1 MIDYD
6 IFSLPSPTV
15 NVKFRVQTR
24 CVTKVAQSNAV
35 LAEAMRA
42 NLVTRLMGCAAAIAL
57 IAAPAVARQTSPQT
71 GDAFM
76 DNAGLT
82 SQKAAATSGAALK
95 VTAQKGD
102 TTFLM
107 SAFNAT
113 SENALSI
120 FSSYDGATFT
130 STASETYKPEQGLLR
145 DPSIMQMPDGTYYV
159 TYTTGWMGGTF
170 GVAKSRDLRHWD
182 HIADIEIGLAGVT
195 NVWAPEW
202 FRDTDG
208 SVSIVVS
215 LSMAGTKGPFA
226 AYALKATD
234 VAAGKFAAPVAMA
247 GLDNNHIDTFPV
259 KSGDT
264 YYAFT
269 KNETTKT
276 IELATA
282 KALTGPWTIDK
293 TGDWAGWGDWIEGP
307 AVVRLPNNGWRIY
320 FDDYRGKTYWYS
332 DSYDGFAT
340 WSPKQELGGASGAV
354 RHFTVIAQPTA
365 TVDAALKPAG
375 PAHAITW
382 DRHSLMI
389 DGQRVMIWSGEFQP
403 FRLPSP
409 SLWRDVLQKM
419 KATGYNAVTLY
430 IDWGYHSPKQGHY
443 DFSGV
448 RNIERALQM
457 AQDEGLYVI
466 IRPGPYVN
474 AELSMGGFPG
484 WVTRQKAM
492 ARTDDPQYIAAVD
505 EWQTQID
512 AIIARHQLT
521 TGGGTVIAYQIEN
534 ELGDTSDSRKRYM
547 QHLADK
553 VRADGITV
561 PLFHNS
567 AGRLPNWTPPAST
580 AAWAVSGPTD
590 LYAFDGYPGGG
601 CNGTREVGK
610 PNVVPNW
617 GMYGDTTPDK
627 SGVVKAGAL
636 TSPNT
641 PGFAAEIGGG
651 WFDFWGSQG
660 TYDCTSQR
668 VGSAYV
674 RTDFGSSLING
685 LTMHSVYMAFGG
697 TSWGWLPATVV
708 YSSYDYGAGIDE
720 ARRIRPK
727 QMTFKQIG
735 QFVQA
740 ATPLLTDL
748 DKGAPLTPS
757 TDAVKLY
764 HDTGAHGEGD
774 LIFAIHNPSNA
785 TSNDS
790 FSFKLTTTDGTYDV
804 KTQLN
809 GQDAKLLLAD
819 YPLERQHLVY
829 TTSDT
834 QTHLRQGARDIAL
847 LYGRAGEPGE
857 TVLRYASKPAVKVLA
872 GDVKA
877 DFDSA
882 TGDLNLSYVH
892 KDLAR
897 IAITGGGHPPLLLLI
912 GDDATAQQFWR
923 QGALLERSAALIREG
938 SVDGQGVHLT
948 GDTTAPAT
956 IEIWGDIGRPK
967 AIDFNG
973 QALAVTAQ
981 SDGSW
986 LSDTIPGPAPVT
998 LPDLMAQQWLMRPDS
1013 PEADPG
1019 FDDATWRKAD
1029 LATSTALKATQPPT
1043 GEPVLNMTDY
1053 GFYHG
1058 AVWYRGRF
1066 TVGQDSPDSAGIF
1079 YGGGGAGLM
1088 QLWIDGKFVA
1098 EDEVPSG
1105 VARPKG
1111 THQVKLALPA
1121 LTPGGHEVSVMVIN
1135 DSHNWDLG
1143 ANDEHKEGRG
1153 LISLELA
1160 KAGGVPVA
1168 IDWKIQGERGGED
1181 IADLVRGPVNNGG
1194 LYGERMGWY
1203 LPVRDDSTT
1212 GWTAA
1217 KVTDAP
1223 PAPGTYWLRSHVT
1236 LDLPDGQDTQLGLQI
1251 GDPDKP
1257 QSSHVTRAI
1266 IFVNGW
1272 HIGHYIADVGPQ
1284 HVFVIPP
1291 GILNGHGP
1299 NTIAL
1304 AVTSDGQA
1312 ANAFEPVKLV
1322 VLNTARGGV
1331 PVEPVS
1337 SPSSTQR

>member
-1 MIDYD
+1 MQ
-6 IFSLPSPTV
+6 V
-15 NVKFRVQTR
+15 NRGQ
-24 CVTKVAQSNAV
+24 
-35 LAEAMRA
+35 
-42 NLVTRLMGCAAAIAL
+42 RLMGCAAAMAL
-57 IAAPAVARQTSPQT
+57 LATPAVAHQT

-76 DNAGLT
+76 DTAGLT
-82 SQKAAATSGAALK
+82 SQKAAATSDASLAVK
-95 VTAQKGD
+95 PQKGP

-113 SENALSI
+113 SENELSI
-120 FSSYDGATFT
+120 FGSYDGATFT
-130 STASETYKPEQGLLR
+130 STASETYTPATGLLR
-145 DPSIMQMPDGTYYV
+145 DPSIMQMRDGTYYV
-159 TYTTGWMGGTF
+159 AYTTGWNGTTF
-170 GVAKSRDLRHWD
+170 GIARSRDLKHWD
-182 HIADIEIGLAGVT
+182 HVADVDTGLGGVT
-195 NVWAPEW
+195 KVWAPEW

-215 LSMAGTKGPFA
+215 LSKAGTTGPFA

-234 VAAGKFAAPVAMA
+234 VASGKFSAPVAMA
-247 GLDNNHIDTFPV
+247 GLDNNHIDTFPI
-259 KSGDT
+259 KDGDT

-276 IELATA
+276 IERASA
-282 KALTGPWTIDK
+282 RALTGPWTIEK

-307 AVVRLPNNGWRIY
+307 AVVRLPDNGWRIY
-320 FDDYRGKTYWYS
+320 FDDYRSKTYWYS
-332 DSYDGFAT
+332 DSFDGFKT
-340 WSPKQELGGASGAV
+340 WSPKQELGGVSGAV
-354 RHFTVIAQPTA
+354 RHFTVISQPTA
-365 TVDAALKPAG
+365 TVDAALKPTG
-375 PAHAITW
+375 PAHTLTW

-389 DGQRVMIWSGEFQP
+389 DGKRTLIWSGEFQP

-409 SLWRDVLQKM
+409 SMWRDVIEKM
-419 KATGYNAVTLY
+419 KATGYNTVTLY
-430 IDWGYHSPKQGHY
+430 IDWGYHSAKQGHY

-457 AQDEGLYVI
+457 AQDEGMYVI

-512 AIIARHQLT
+512 TIIARHQLT

-534 ELGDTSDSRKRYM
+534 ELGDTSPSRKRYM

-553 VRADGITV
+553 VHADGITV

-567 AGRLPNWTPPAST
+567 AGRLPNWTPSSST
-580 AAWAVSGPTD
+580 APWAVAGPTD

-601 CNGTREVGK
+601 CNGTREIGK

-617 GMYGDTTPDK
+617 GLYGSAEPDK
-627 SGVVKAGAL
+627 TGIVKAGAL
-636 TSPNT
+636 SSPNT

-685 LTMHSVYMAFGG
+685 LSMHSVYMAFGG

-720 ARRIRPK
+720 ARRLRPK
-727 QMTFKQIG
+727 EYSFKQLG

-748 DKGAPLTPS
+748 DKGAPLTAS
-757 TDAVKLY
+757 SEAVKLY
-764 HDTGAHGEGD
+764 HDTGAQGEGE

-785 TSNDS
+785 TTNDA
-790 FSFKLTTTDGTYDV
+790 FAFKLTTKDGTYDV
-804 KTQLN
+804 HTQLN

-834 QTHLRQGARDIAL
+834 QTHLRQGSRDIAL

-857 TVLRYASKPAVKVLA
+857 TVLRYASKPMVKVLA

-877 DFDSA
+877 AFEA
-882 TGDLNLSYVH
+882 TTGDLTLDYSH

-897 IAITGGGHPPLLLLI
+897 VSISGGGRPPLLLLL
-912 GDDATAQQFWR
+912 GDDATAQQFWK
-923 QGALLERSAALIREG
+923 QGNVLERSTALIRNG
-938 SVDGQGVHLT
+938 RIDAQGRLHLT

-956 IEIWGDIGRPK
+956 VEVWGDLRQPK
-967 AIDFNG
+967 TIDFDG
-973 QALAVTAQ
+973 QDVAVTAQ
-981 SDGSW
+981 PGGSW
-986 LSDTIPGPAPVT
+986 LSASIPGPANIA
-998 LPDLMAQQWLMRPDS
+998 LPDLMAQPWVMRRDS
-1013 PEADPG
+1013 PEAEPA
-1019 FDDATWRKAD
+1019 FDDSTWRKAD
-1029 LATSTALKATQPPT
+1029 LTTSTALKATQPAA

-1066 TVGQDSPDSAGIF
+1066 TVAKDAPDTADVF

-1088 QLWIDGKFVA
+1088 QLWIDGQFVCQ
-1098 EDEVPSG
+1098 DEVPSG

-1111 THQVKLALPA
+1111 TNRIKIKLPVLA
-1121 LTPGGHEVSVMVIN
+1121 PGAHEISVMVIN

-1153 LISLELA
+1153 LISLGLSHDGA
-1160 KAGGVPVA
+1160 ATIP
-1168 IDWKIQGERGGED
+1168 IDWKLQGERGGED
-1181 IADLVRGPVNNGG
+1181 IADLVRGPLNTGG
-1194 LYGERMGWY
+1194 LYGERQGWY
-1203 LPVRDDSTT
+1203 LPVKAIASD
-1212 GWTAA
+1212 GWAPA

-1223 PAPGTYWLRSHVT
+1223 PAAGTYWLRTNVT
-1236 LDLPDGQDTQLGLQI
+1236 LDLPAGQDTQLGLQI
-1251 GDPDKP
+1251 GNPEKA
-1257 QSSHVTRAI
+1257 QSDHVTRAI
-1266 IFVNGW
+1266 LFVNGW

-1291 GILNGHGP
+1291 GLLNGHGA
-1299 NTIAL
+1299 NTITL
-1304 AVTSDGQA
+1304 AVTSDGKA

>member
-1 MIDYD
+1 MR
-6 IFSLPSPTV
+6 V
-15 NVKFRVQTR
+15 NR
-24 CVTKVAQSNAV
+24 
-35 LAEAMRA
+35 
-42 NLVTRLMGCAAAIAL
+42 VTRLRGCAAALAL
-57 IAAPAVARQTSPQT
+57 IAASTVAASAVAVSAMAAPAVAQQT

-76 DNAGLT
+76 DTAGLT

-95 VTAQKGD
+95 VGPQKGD

-113 SENALSI
+113 SENELSI

-130 STASETYKPEQGLLR
+130 STASETYTPSSGLLR

-159 TYTTGWMGGTF
+159 TYTTGWGGSTF
-170 GVAKSRDLRHWD
+170 GVARSRDLKHLD
-182 HIADIEIGLAGVT
+182 HVADVDIGLPGVT

-208 SVSIVVS
+208 GISIVVS

-226 AYALKATD
+226 AYALKAAD
-234 VAAGKFAAPVAMA
+234 VATGTFAAPVAMA
-247 GLDNNHIDTFPV
+247 GLGNNHIDTFPV

-282 KALTGPWTIDK
+282 KSLTGPWTIDK

-307 AVVRLPNNGWRIY
+307 AVVKLPNNGWRIY
-320 FDDYRGKTYWYS
+320 FDDYRTKTYWYS
-332 DSYDGFAT
+332 DSFDGFKT
-340 WSPKQELGGASGAV
+340 WSKKQELGGVSGAV
-354 RHFTVIAQPTA
+354 RHFTVIAQPTT
-365 TVDAALKPAG
+365 TVDAALKPPA
-375 PAHAITW
+375 PAHTITW

-389 DGQRVMIWSGEFQP
+389 DGKRTMIWSGEFQP

-409 SLWRDVLQKM
+409 SLWQDVLQKM
-419 KATGYNAVTLY
+419 KATGYNTVTLY
-430 IDWGYHSPKQGHY
+430 IDWGYHSAKQGHY

-534 ELGDTSDSRKRYM
+534 ELGDTSESRKRYM

-553 VRADGITV
+553 VHADGITV

-601 CNGTREVGK
+601 CNGTRDIGK

-617 GMYGDTTPDK
+617 GMYGDPTPDK
-627 SGVVKAGAL
+627 TGIVKAGAL
-636 TSPNT
+636 SSPNT

-660 TYDCTSQR
+660 TYDCTSER

-685 LTMHSVYMAFGG
+685 LSLHSVYMAFGG

-720 ARRIRPK
+720 ARRLRPK
-727 QMTFKQIG
+727 QLTFKQIG

-740 ATPLLTDL
+740 ATPLLSDL
-748 DKGAPLTPS
+748 DKGAPLNPS
-757 TDAVKLY
+757 SDAIKLY
-764 HDTGAHGEGD
+764 HDVGAQGEGD
-774 LIFAIHNPSNA
+774 LVYAVHNPSTA
-785 TSNDS
+785 TTNDA
-790 FSFKLTTTDGTYDV
+790 FSFKLTTKDGTYDV
-804 KTQLN
+804 HTQLS

-834 QTHLRQGARDIAL
+834 QTHLRQGNRDVAL
-847 LYGRAGEPGE
+847 LYGRAGEAGE
-857 TVLRYASKPAVKVLA
+857 TVLRYASKPTVKVLT

-877 DFDSA
+877 DFDA
-882 TGDLNLSYVH
+882 KTGDLKLSYTH

-897 IAITGGGHPPLLLLI
+897 VVLSGGGRPPLLLLI
-912 GDDATAQQFWR
+912 GDDATAQQFWK
-923 QGALLERSAALIREG
+923 QGALLERSTALIREG
-938 SVDGQGVHLT
+938 SIDAQNHIHLT

-956 IEIWGDIGRPK
+956 IEIWGNLGQPK
-967 AIDFNG
+967 TIDFNG

-981 SDGSW
+981 PDGSW
-986 LSDTIPGPAPVT
+986 LSDTVPGPATVA
-998 LPDLMAQQWLMRPDS
+998 LPDLMAQPWVMRKDS
-1013 PEADPG
+1013 PEADPA
-1019 FDDATWRKAD
+1019 FYDAQWRKAD
-1029 LATSTALKATQPPT
+1029 LTESTALKSTQPPA
-1043 GEPVLNMTDY
+1043 GQPVLNMTDY

-1066 TVGQDSPDSAGIF
+1066 TVTKEAPDTADVF

-1111 THQVKLALPA
+1111 THQVKLTLPVLA
-1121 LTPGGHEVSVMVIN
+1121 PGAHEISVMVIN

-1153 LISLELA
+1153 LISLLLN
-1160 KAGGVPVA
+1160 KTGSPPVA

-1194 LYGERMGWY
+1194 LYGERQGWY
-1203 LPVRDDSTT
+1203 LPVKDVTAS
-1212 GWTAA
+1212 GWTPAQ
-1217 KVTDAP
+1217 VTDAP
-1223 PAPGTYWLRSHVT
+1223 QAPGTYWLRTQVA
-1236 LDLPDGQDTQLGLQI
+1236 LDLPQGQDTQLGLQI
-1251 GDPDKP
+1251 GNPDKA
-1257 QSSHVTRAI
+1257 QSDHVTRAI

-1284 HVFVIPP
+1284 HIFVIPP
-1291 GILNGHGP
+1291 GILNGHGA
-1299 NTIAL
+1299 NTL
-1304 AVTSDGQA
+1304 TVAVTSDGKA

-1322 VLNTARGGV
+1322 VLNAARGGV
-1331 PVEPVS
+1331 AIEPVS

>member
-1 MIDYD
+1 MSNSRREILNTDA
-6 IFSLPSPTV
+6 F
-15 NVKFRVQTR
+15 
-24 CVTKVAQSNAV
+24 NAV
-35 LAEAMRA
+35 GTMRRKCLAQW
-42 NLVTRLMGCAAAIAL
+42 MGYAGLIAL
-57 IAAPAVARQTSPQT
+57 SIAMGATSASAQQT

-82 SQKAAATSGAALK
+82 SQKAAAASNASLAVK
-95 VTAQKGD
+95 PQKGPI
-102 TTFLM
+102 TYVM

-130 STASETYKPEQGLLR
+130 STASEAYKPATGLLR
-145 DPSIMQMPDGTYYV
+145 DPSIMQAADGTYYV
-159 TYTTGWMGGTF
+159 TYTTGWGGTTF

-182 HIADIEIGLAGVT
+182 HVTDVDVGLPGVT

-202 FRDTDG
+202 FKDSDG

-215 LSMAGTKGPFA
+215 LSMSGKDGPFA
-226 AYALKATD
+226 AYLLKATD
-234 VAAGKFAAPVAMA
+234 IATGKFSAPVAMA
-247 GLDNNHIDTFPV
+247 GLGNNHIDTFPV
-259 KSGDT
+259 KDGDT
-264 YYAFT
+264 YYVFT

-276 IELATA
+276 IELASSKSFA
-282 KALTGPWTIDK
+282 GPWTIEK

-320 FDDYRGKTYWYS
+320 FDDYRSKTYWYS
-332 DSYDGFAT
+332 DSYDGFKT
-340 WSPKQELGGASGAV
+340 WSKKQELGGVSGAV
-354 RHFTVIAQPTA
+354 RHFTVLPQPTEI
-365 TVDAALKPAG
+365 VDKALAPTA
-375 PAHAITW
+375 PAHTITW

-389 DGQRVMIWSGEFQP
+389 DGKRTMIWSGEMQP

-409 SLWRDVLQKM
+409 SLWQDILQKM
-419 KATGYNAVTLY
+419 KATGYNTVTLY
-430 IDWGYHSPKQGHY
+430 IDWGYHTSKQGHY

-448 RNIERALQM
+448 RNIERVLQM

-512 AIIARHQLT
+512 AIIARHQIT
-521 TGGGTVIAYQIEN
+521 TGGGTIIAYQIEN

-553 VRADGITV
+553 VHADGITL

-567 AGRLPNWTPPAST
+567 AGRLPNWTPANSSAP
-580 AAWAVSGPTD
+580 WAVPGPTQ
-590 LYAFDGYPGGG
+590 LYGFDGYPGGG
-601 CNGTREVGK
+601 CNGTTEIGK
-610 PNVVPNW
+610 PNIVPNW

-627 SGVVKAGAL
+627 TGVVKAGAL

-660 TYDCTSQR
+660 TYDCTSKR
-668 VGSAYV
+668 VGSEYV
-674 RTDFGSSLING
+674 RTDYGSSLING
-685 LTMHSVYMAFGG
+685 VTMHSVYMAFGG

-708 YSSYDYGAGIDE
+708 YSSYDYGSGITE
-720 ARRIRPK
+720 ARQLRPK
-727 QMTFKQIG
+727 QYTFKQIG

-748 DKGAPLTPS
+748 DKGEPLTAS
-757 TDAVKLY
+757 SDKVKLY
-764 HDTGAHGEGD
+764 HDVGAKGEGD

-785 TSNDS
+785 TTNDA
-790 FSFKLTTTDGTYDV
+790 FSFKLTTKDGSYNV
-804 KTQLN
+804 ATQLN

-819 YPLERQHLVY
+819 YALERQHLVY

-834 QTHLRQGARDIAL
+834 QTHLQQGKRDIAL
-847 LYGRAGEPGE
+847 LYGRAGEAGE
-857 TVLRYASKPAVKVLA
+857 TVLRYASKPTVTVLI
-872 GDVKA
+872 GDVKTA
-877 DFDSA
+877 FDA
-882 TGDLNLSYVH
+882 KTGDLKLSYIHRSLSRVLIH
-892 KDLAR
+892 
-897 IAITGGGHPPLLLLI
+897 GGGRPDLLLLI
-912 GDDATAQQFWR
+912 GEDGAAQAFWR
-923 QGALLERSAALIREG
+923 QETANGPVLERGNTAQSPVDYGNALIREARWTG
-938 SVDGQGVHLT
+938 STLALT
-948 GDTTAPAT
+948 GDTEQPAYF
-956 IEIWGDIGRPK
+956 EIWAPK
-967 AIDFNG
+967 PVTAVTFNG
-973 QALAVTAQ
+973 TPLPTKL
-981 SDGSW
+981 SPSGS
-986 LSDTIPGPAPVT
+986 LITETIRGPGPVP
-998 LPDLMAQQWLMRPDS
+998 LPDLMAQPWVMRAES
-1013 PEADPG
+1013 PEADPA
-1019 FDDATWRKAD
+1019 FDDTKWRRAD
-1029 LATSTALKATQPPT
+1029 LTESTALKATQPPA
-1043 GEPVLNMTDY
+1043 GQPVLNMTDY

-1066 TVGQDSPDSAGIF
+1066 TVAKDAPDTADVF
-1079 YGGGGAGLM
+1079 YGGGGAGMM

-1105 VARPKG
+1105 TARPAG
-1111 THQVKLALPA
+1111 THKVKLALPA
-1121 LTPGGHEVSVMVIN
+1121 LAPGAHEISVMVIN

-1153 LISLELA
+1153 LISLLLSHGDGA
-1160 KAGGVPVA
+1160 TLP
-1168 IDWKIQGERGGED
+1168 IDWKLQGEKGGED
-1181 IADLVRGPVNNGG
+1181 LADLVRGPVNNGG

-1203 LPVRDDSTT
+1203 LPVKDVATP
-1212 GWTAA
+1212 GWTPV
-1217 KVTDAP
+1217 KTTDAP
-1223 PAPGTYWLRSHVT
+1223 SAPGTYWLRSNVA
-1236 LDLPDGQDTQLGLQI
+1236 LDLPKDQDVQLGLQI
-1251 GDPDKP
+1251 GDPSKP
-1257 QSSHVTRAI
+1257 QSDHVTRAI

-1284 HVFVIPP
+1284 HIFVIPP

-1299 NTIAL
+1299 NTITL

-1312 ANAFEPVKLV
+1312 KNAFEPVRLV
-1322 VLNTARGGV
+1322 VMGNARGGV
-1331 PVEPVS
+1331 PVDLVS

>member
-1 MIDYD
+1 MQAKRMKG
-6 IFSLPSPTV
+6 LT
-15 NVKFRVQTR
+15 
-24 CVTKVAQSNAV
+24 
-35 LAEAMRA
+35 
-42 NLVTRLMGCAAAIAL
+42 GCAALIAL
-57 IAAPAVARQTSPQT
+57 ISAPAFAQQTGPQT

-82 SQKAAATSGAALK
+82 SQKAAATSGATLTVK
-95 VTAQKGD
+95 PQKGD

-120 FSSYDGATFT
+120 FSSYDGSTFT
-130 STASETYKPEQGLLR
+130 STASETYTPEKGLLR
-145 DPSIMQMPDGTYYV
+145 DPSIMQMPPDSQGNRTYYV
-159 TYTTGWMGGTF
+159 AYTTGWNGTTF
-170 GVAKSRDLRHWD
+170 GVARSRDLKHWD
-182 HIADIEIGLAGVT
+182 HVADVDIGVQGVT

-202 FRDTDG
+202 FRDGDG
-208 SVSIVVS
+208 RVSIVVS
-215 LSMAGTKGPFA
+215 LSMSGTRGPFA

-234 VAAGKFAAPVAMA
+234 VASGKFAQPVAMA
-247 GLDNNHIDTFPV
+247 GLGGNHIDTFVVKDGPV
-259 KSGDT
+259 RDGDT

-282 KALTGPWTIDK
+282 KALTGPWTIEK
-293 TGDWAGWGDWIEGP
+293 TGDWAGWGDGIEGP
-307 AVVRLPNNGWRIY
+307 AVVRLPDKGWRLY
-320 FDDYRGKTYWYS
+320 FDDYRHKTYWYS
-332 DSYDGFAT
+332 DSPDGFKT
-340 WSPKQELGGASGAV
+340 WSPKQELGGVSGAV
-354 RHFTVIAQPTA
+354 RHFTVISQPTA
-365 TVDAALKPAG
+365 TVDAALKPKG
-375 PAHAITW
+375 PPRKITW

-389 DGQRVMIWSGEFQP
+389 DGRRVMIWSGEFQP

-409 SLWRDVLQKM
+409 SLWKDVLQKM
-419 KATGYNAVTLY
+419 KATGYNTVTLY
-430 IDWGYHSPKQGHY
+430 IDWGYHSAKQGHY

-448 RNIERALQM
+448 RNIERVLDM
-457 AQDEGLYVI
+457 AEAEGLYVI

-484 WVTRQKAM
+484 WATRQKAM

-553 VRADGITV
+553 VHADGITV

-567 AGRLPNWTPPAST
+567 AGRLPNWTPPNST
-580 AAWAVSGPTD
+580 APWAVSGPTD

-601 CNGTREVGK
+601 CNGTRDIGK
-610 PNVVPNW
+610 PNSVPNW
-617 GMYGDTTPDK
+617 GLYGEAVPDK
-627 SGVVKAGAL
+627 TGIVKPGAL
-636 TSPNT
+636 SSPNT

-651 WFDFWGSQG
+651 WFDYWGSEG
-660 TYDCTSQR
+660 TYDCTAQR
-668 VGSAYV
+668 VGSAYI
-674 RTDFGSSLING
+674 RTDYGASLING
-685 LTMHSVYMAFGG
+685 LTLHSVYMAFGG

-727 QMTFKQIG
+727 QLIFKQIG

-748 DKGAPLTPS
+748 DKGAPLTAS

-764 HDTGAHGEGD
+764 HDIGAQGEGE

-785 TSNDS
+785 TTNDT
-790 FSFKLTTTDGTYDV
+790 FSFKLTTKDGAYDV
-804 KTQLN
+804 HTQLN

-834 QTHLRQGARDIAL
+834 QTHLRQGGRDIAL
-847 LYGRAGEPGE
+847 LYGRTGEGGE
-857 TVLRYASKPAVKVLA
+857 TVLRYASRPEVKVLT
-872 GDVKA
+872 GDVRA
-877 DFDSA
+877 AFDAKS
-882 TGDLNLSYVH
+882 GDLKLNYIH

-897 IAITGGGHPPLLLLI
+897 IVISGGGRAPLLLLI
-912 GDDATAQQFWR
+912 GDDAAAQHFWK
-923 QGALLERSAALIREG
+923 QGSLLERSSALIREG
-938 SVDGQGVHLT
+938 SLDDRRHLHLT
-948 GDTTAPAT
+948 GDTTAQAA
-956 IEIWGDIGRPK
+956 IEVWGDLGQPK
-967 AIDFNG
+967 TIDFDG
-973 QALAVTAQ
+973 RELAVTAQ
-981 SDGSW
+981 PDGSW
-986 LSDTIPGPAPVT
+986 LSTTVPGPAPVT
-998 LPDLMAQQWLMRPDS
+998 LPDLMAQEWWMRKDS
-1013 PEADPG
+1013 PEADPA
-1019 FDDATWRKAD
+1019 FDDSQWRRAD
-1029 LATSTALKATQPPT
+1029 LAESTATRATQPPA
-1043 GEPVLNMTDY
+1043 GQPVLNMTDY

-1066 TVGQDSPDSAGIF
+1066 TVGQEAPDTADVF

-1088 QLWIDGKFVA
+1088 QLWIDGRFVA

-1111 THQVKLALPA
+1111 THRVKLTLSNLA
-1121 LTPGGHEVSVMVIN
+1121 PGPHQISAMVIN

-1153 LISLELA
+1153 LISLELTRS
-1160 KAGGVPVA
+1160 GGAPIA

-1181 IADLVRGPVNNGG
+1181 IPDLVRGPLNTGG

-1203 LPVRDDSTT
+1203 LPVKDPAAT

-1223 PAPGTYWLRSHVT
+1223 PAPGTYWLRTHVT
-1236 LDLPDGQDTQLGLQI
+1236 LDLPEGQDTQLGLQI
-1251 GDPDKP
+1251 GDPDKA
-1257 QSSHVTRAI
+1257 QSDHVTRAV

-1291 GILNGHGP
+1291 GILNGHGG
-1299 NTIAL
+1299 NTITL
-1304 AVTSDGQA
+1304 AVTSDGKA
-1312 ANAFEPVKLV
+1312 ANAFEPVRLV
-1322 VLNTARGGV
+1322 VLDTARGGV
-1331 PVEPVS
+1331 AVEPVS

>member
-1 MIDYD
+1 VIDFD
-6 IFSLPSPTV
+6 IFSLPSPAV
-15 NVKFRVQTR
+15 NVKFRVQNKAS
-24 CVTKVAQSNAV
+24 V
-35 LAEAMRA
+35 MR
-42 NLVTRLMGCAAAIAL
+42 VSRMKGLMGCVALAAL
-57 IAAPAVARQTSPQT
+57 ISAPALAQQGGSATT

-76 DNAGLT
+76 DTAGLT
-82 SQKAAATSGAALK
+82 SQKAAASSNASLAVK
-95 VTAQKGD
+95 PQKGD

-130 STASETYKPEQGLLR
+130 STASEAYRPATGLLR
-145 DPSIMQMPDGTYYV
+145 DPSIMQAADGTYYV
-159 TYTTGWMGGTF
+159 TYTTSWGGTTF
-170 GVAKSRDLRHWD
+170 GVAKSRDLKHWD
-182 HIADIEIGLAGVT
+182 HVADVDVGLPGVT

-202 FRDTDG
+202 FRDSDG

-215 LSMAGTKGPFA
+215 LSMSGTKGPFA

-234 VAAGKFAAPVAMA
+234 IAAGKFSAPVAMT
-247 GLDNNHIDTFPV
+247 GLGDNHIDTFVVKDGPV
-259 KSGDT
+259 KDGDT

-269 KNETTKT
+269 KNETAKT

-282 KALTGPWTIDK
+282 KALTGPWTIEK

-307 AVVRLPNNGWRIY
+307 AVVRLPNKGWRIY
-320 FDDYRGKTYWYS
+320 FDDYRTKTYWYS
-332 DSYDGFAT
+332 DSFDGFKT
-340 WSPKQELGGASGAV
+340 WSKKQELGGVSGAV

-365 TVDAALKPAG
+365 TVDAALKPQG
-375 PAHAITW
+375 PAHTITW

-389 DGQRVMIWSGEFQP
+389 DGKRLMIWSGEFQP

-409 SLWRDVLQKM
+409 SMWRDVLQKM
-419 KATGYNAVTLY
+419 KATGYNTVTLY
-430 IDWGYHSPKQGHY
+430 IDWGYHSPKQGRY

-448 RNIERALQM
+448 RNIERVLDM
-457 AQDEGLYVI
+457 AEDSGLYVI

-534 ELGDTSDSRKRYM
+534 ELGDTSESRKRYM

-553 VRADGITV
+553 VHADGITV

-567 AGRLPNWTPPAST
+567 AGRLPNWTPRDST
-580 AAWAVSGPTD
+580 APWAVSGPTD

-601 CNGTREVGK
+601 CNGTREIGK
-610 PNVVPNW
+610 PNIVPNW
-617 GMYGDTTPDK
+617 GMYGSTEPDK

-636 TSPNT
+636 SSPNT

-651 WFDFWGSQG
+651 WFDYWGSEG
-660 TYDCTSQR
+660 TYDCTAQR
-668 VGSAYV
+668 VGSAYI
-674 RTDFGSSLING
+674 RTDYGSSLING

-720 ARRIRPK
+720 ARHIRPK
-727 QMTFKQIG
+727 QLTFKQIG

-748 DKGAPLTPS
+748 DKGAPLAAS

-764 HDTGAHGEGD
+764 HDVGAKGEGD

-785 TSNDS
+785 TTDDA
-790 FSFKLTTTDGTYDV
+790 FSFKLTTKDGAYDI

-834 QTHLRQGARDIAL
+834 QTHFQAGPRDLAL

-857 TVLRYASKPAVKVLA
+857 TVLRYASKPTVRVLS
-872 GDVKA
+872 GDVQTA
-877 DFDSA
+877 FDA
-882 TGDLNLSYVH
+882 RTGDLKLDYSH

-897 IAITGGGHPPLLLLI
+897 VAISGGGRAPLLLLI
-912 GDDATAQQFWR
+912 AEDSVAQQFWK
-923 QGALLERSAALIREG
+923 QGALLERSTALIREG
-938 SVDGQGVHLT
+938 SVDGKGRLHLT

-956 IEIWGDIGRPK
+956 IEVWGDLGQPK
-967 AIDFNG
+967 TIDFDG
-973 QALAVTAQ
+973 RELAVTAQ
-981 SDGSW
+981 PDGSW
-986 LSDTIPGPAPVT
+986 LSTTIPGPAPVT
-998 LPDLMAQQWLMRPDS
+998 LPDLMAQPWVMRQDS
-1013 PEADPG
+1013 PEADPA
-1019 FDDATWRKAD
+1019 FDDTAWRKAD
-1029 LATSTALKATQPPT
+1029 LKDSTALKSTQPPA

-1066 TVGQDSPDSAGIF
+1066 TVARDAPNTADIF

-1088 QLWIDGKFVA
+1088 QLWIDGKFIGQ
-1098 EDEVPSG
+1098 DEVPSG

-1111 THQVKLALPA
+1111 VHRVKLALPA
-1121 LTPGGHEVSVMVIN
+1121 LAPGAHQISVMVIN

-1143 ANDEHKEGRG
+1143 ANDEHKEARG
-1153 LISLELA
+1153 LISLELG
-1160 KAGGVPVA
+1160 KAGDAPLS

-1181 IADLVRGPVNNGG
+1181 IPDLVRGPINNGG

-1203 LPVRDDSTT
+1203 LPARDDA
-1212 GWTAA
+1212 GWTPA

-1223 PAPGTYWLRSHVT
+1223 PAPGTYWLRTHVT
-1236 LDLPDGQDTQLGLQI
+1236 LDLPQGQDTQLGLQI
-1251 GDPDKP
+1251 GDPGKA

-1266 IFVNGW
+1266 LFINGW
-1272 HIGHYIADVGPQ
+1272 HVGHYIADVGPQ

-1291 GILNGHGP
+1291 GILDGHGA
-1299 NTIAL
+1299 NTLTL
-1304 AVTSDGQA
+1304 AVTSDGKA
-1312 ANAFEPVKLV
+1312 ANAFEPVRLV
-1322 VLNTARGGV
+1322 VLDAARGGV
-1331 PVEPVS
+1331 PVEPVP

>member
-1 MIDYD
+1 MR
-6 IFSLPSPTV
+6 V
-15 NVKFRVQTR
+15 NRGK
-24 CVTKVAQSNAV
+24 
-35 LAEAMRA
+35 
-42 NLVTRLMGCAAAIAL
+42 RLMGCAAAIAL
-57 IAAPAVARQTSPQT
+57 LAASAAAAQQASPQT

-76 DNAGLT
+76 DTAGLT
-82 SQKAAATSGAALK
+82 SQKAAATSNASLTVK
-95 VTAQKGD
+95 PQKGD

-113 SENALSI
+113 GENELSI

-130 STASETYKPEQGLLR
+130 STASETYKPATGLLR

-159 TYTTGWMGGTF
+159 AYTTGWNGTTF
-170 GVAKSRDLRHWD
+170 GIAKSRDLRHWD
-182 HIADIEIGLAGVT
+182 HVADIGTGFNGAT

-202 FRDTDG
+202 FRDSDG

-215 LSMAGTKGPFA
+215 ISASGTKGPFA

-234 VAAGKFAAPVAMA
+234 VAAGKFSAPIAMA

-276 IELATA
+276 IELASA
-282 KALTGPWTIDK
+282 KSLTGRWTIEK

-320 FDDYRGKTYWYS
+320 FDDYRSKTYWYS
-332 DSYDGFAT
+332 DSFDGFKT
-340 WSPKQELGGASGAV
+340 WSKKQELGGVSGAV
-354 RHFTVIAQPTA
+354 RHFTVISQPTG
-365 TVDAALKPAG
+365 TVDAALKPQG
-375 PAHAITW
+375 PAHKITW

-389 DGQRVMIWSGEFQP
+389 DGSRTMIWSGEFQP

-409 SLWRDVLQKM
+409 SMWQDVLQKM
-419 KATGYNAVTLY
+419 KATGYNTVTLY
-430 IDWGYHSPKQGHY
+430 IDWGYHSAKQGHY

-448 RNIERALQM
+448 RNIERALEM
-457 AQDEGLYVI
+457 AEAEGLYVI

-534 ELGDTSDSRKRYM
+534 ELGDTSESRKRYM

-553 VRADGITV
+553 VHADGITV

-567 AGRLPNWTPPAST
+567 AGRLPNWTPPQST
-580 AAWAVSGPTD
+580 APWAVSGPTD

-601 CNGTREVGK
+601 CNGTREIGK
-610 PNVVPNW
+610 PNIVPNW
-617 GMYGDTTPDK
+617 GLYGDPTPDK
-627 SGVVKAGAL
+627 TGAVKVGAL
-636 TSPNT
+636 SSPNT

-651 WFDFWGSQG
+651 WFDYWGSQG
-660 TYDCTSQR
+660 TYDCTSAR
-668 VGSAYV
+668 VGSAYI
-674 RTDFGSSLING
+674 RTDYGSSLING
-685 LTMHSVYMAFGG
+685 LSLHSVYMAFGG

-727 QMTFKQIG
+727 QLTFKQIG

-740 ATPLLTDL
+740 ATPLLADL
-748 DKGAPLTPS
+748 DKGAPLTAS
-757 TDAVKLY
+757 SDAVKLY
-764 HDTGAHGEGD
+764 HDVGARGEGD

-785 TSNDS
+785 TTNDA
-790 FSFKLTTTDGTYDV
+790 FAFKLTTKDGSYDI

-829 TTSDT
+829 TISDT
-834 QTHLRQGARDIAL
+834 QTHFQAGPRDIAL

-857 TVLRYASKPAVKVLA
+857 TVLRYASKPVVKVLA
-872 GDVKA
+872 GEA
-877 DFDSA
+877 ASAFDA
-882 TGDLNLSYVH
+882 KTGDLKLTYTHNG
-892 KDLAR
+892 LAR
-897 IAITGGGHPPLLLLI
+897 IEVAGGGRAPLLLLI
-912 GDDATAQQFWR
+912 GDDATAQQFWK
-923 QGALLERSAALIREG
+923 QGKLLERSTALIR
-938 SVDGQGVHLT
+938 DGKIDAQGRLHLIA
-948 GDTTAPAT
+948 DTTAPAT
-956 IEIWGDIGRPK
+956 VEVWADLPHLKTTDI
-967 AIDFNG
+967 NG
-973 QALAVTAQ
+973 QDVAVTAQ
-981 SDGSW
+981 PDGSVV
-986 LSDTIPGPAPVT
+986 TTAVPGPAPVA
-998 LPDLMAQQWLMRPDS
+998 LPDLMAQPWVIRQDS
-1013 PEADPG
+1013 PEADPA
-1019 FDDATWRKAD
+1019 FDDAQWRKAD
-1029 LATSTALKATQPPT
+1029 LTESTALKSTQPPA
-1043 GEPVLNMTDY
+1043 GAPVLNMTDY

-1066 TVGQDSPDSAGIF
+1066 AVSKDVPDTADVF

-1088 QLWIDGKFVA
+1088 QVWIDGKFVGQ
-1098 EDEVPSG
+1098 DEVPSG

-1111 THQVKLALPA
+1111 TNRVKLKIPG
-1121 LTPGGHEVSVMVIN
+1121 LTPGAHEISVMVIN

-1153 LISLELA
+1153 LISLDLNH
-1160 KAGGVPVA
+1160 AGAASLP
-1168 IDWKIQGERGGED
+1168 ISWKLQGERGGED
-1181 IADLVRGPVNNGG
+1181 IADLVRGPLNTGG
-1194 LYGERMGWY
+1194 LYGERQGWY
-1203 LPVRDDSTT
+1203 LPVKDPATT
-1212 GWTAA
+1212 GWTPAH
-1217 KVTDAP
+1217 VTDAP
-1223 PAPGTYWLRSHVT
+1223 QAPGTYWLRTNVA
-1236 LDLPDGQDTQLGLQI
+1236 LDLPAGQDTQLGLQI
-1251 GDPDKP
+1251 GDPDKA
-1257 QSSHVTRAI
+1257 QSAHVTRAI
-1266 IFVNGW
+1266 LFVNGW

-1284 HVFVIPP
+1284 HTFVIPP
-1291 GILNGHGP
+1291 GILNGHGV
-1299 NTIAL
+1299 NTITL
-1304 AVTSDGQA
+1304 AITSDGQA

>member
-1 MIDYD
+1 
-6 IFSLPSPTV
+6 
-15 NVKFRVQTR
+15 
-24 CVTKVAQSNAV
+24 
-35 LAEAMRA
+35 
-42 NLVTRLMGCAAAIAL
+42 
-57 IAAPAVARQTSPQT
+57 
-71 GDAFM
+71 
-76 DNAGLT
+76 
-82 SQKAAATSGAALK
+82 
-95 VTAQKGD
+95 
-102 TTFLM
+102 M

-113 SENALSI
+113 GENELSI

-130 STASETYKPEQGLLR
+130 STASETYTPATGLLR

-159 TYTTGWMGGTF
+159 AYTTGWNGTTF
-170 GVAKSRDLRHWD
+170 GIAKSRDLKHWD
-182 HIADIEIGLAGVT
+182 HVADVDIGLAGVT

-202 FRDTDG
+202 FRDGDG
-208 SVSIVVS
+208 GVSIVVS
-215 LSMAGTKGPFA
+215 LSTAGKTGPFA

-247 GLDNNHIDTFPV
+247 GLGGNHIDTFPV
-259 KSGDT
+259 KDGDT

-276 IELATA
+276 IELASA
-282 KALTGPWTIDK
+282 KALTGPWTIEK
-293 TGDWAGWGDWIEGP
+293 TGNWAGWGDWIEGP
-307 AVVRLPNNGWRIY
+307 AVVRLPDGGWRIY
-320 FDDYRGKTYWYS
+320 FDDYRTKTYWYS
-332 DSYDGFAT
+332 DSHDGFKT
-340 WSPKQELGGASGAV
+340 WSPKQELGGVSGAV

-365 TVDAALKPAG
+365 TVEAALKPQG
-375 PAHAITW
+375 PAHKITW

-389 DGQRVMIWSGEFQP
+389 DGQRTMIWSGEFQP

-409 SLWRDVLQKM
+409 SMWRDVLQKM
-419 KATGYNAVTLY
+419 KATGYNSVTLY

-448 RNIERALQM
+448 RNIERVLDM
-457 AQDEGLYVI
+457 AEAEGLYVI

-534 ELGDTSDSRKRYM
+534 ELGDTSPSRRRYM

-553 VRADGITV
+553 VHADGITV

-567 AGRLPNWTPPAST
+567 AGRLPNWTPPGST
-580 AAWAVSGPTD
+580 APWAVAGPTD

-601 CNGTREVGK
+601 CNGTREIGK

-617 GMYGDTTPDK
+617 GMYGSNDPDK
-627 SGVVKAGAL
+627 TGVVKAGAL
-636 TSPNT
+636 SSPNT

-651 WFDFWGSQG
+651 WFDYWGSQG

-674 RTDFGSSLING
+674 RTDYGSSLING

-727 QMTFKQIG
+727 QLTFKQLG

-748 DKGAPLTPS
+748 DKGAPLNPS

-764 HDTGAHGEGD
+764 HDVGAQGEGD

-785 TSNDS
+785 TTNDA
-790 FSFKLTTTDGTYDV
+790 FSFKLTTKDGTYDIH
-804 KTQLN
+804 TQLN

-819 YPLERQHLVY
+819 YFVGEHHLVY
-829 TTSDT
+829 STSEL
-834 QTHLRQGARDIAL
+834 QTDLVTGGREDYRTLAL
-847 LYGRAGEPGE
+847 FHGRAGEAGE
-857 TVLRYASKPAVKVLA
+857 TVLRYDSAPQVKVIEGRVTPSYDA
-872 GDVKA
+872 K
-877 DFDSA
+877 
-882 TGDLNLSYVH
+882 TGDLHLSYVH
-892 KDLAR
+892 NGLAR
-897 IAITGGGHPPLLLLI
+897 VIVSGAGKNDLLLLI
-912 GDDATAQQFWR
+912 ADDATAQQFWK
-923 QGALLERSAALIREG
+923 QGNVLERSTALIR
-938 SVDGQGVHLT
+938 DGKLDAQGRLHLT
-948 GDTTAPAT
+948 GDTVAPAA
-956 IEIWGDIGRPK
+956 IEVWGNLGQSK
-967 AIDFNG
+967 SIDFNG
-973 QALAVTAQ
+973 QAVAV
-981 SDGSW
+981 SRRPDGSW
-986 LSDTIPGPAPVT
+986 LSATIPGPAPVAV
-998 LPDLMAQQWLMRPDS
+998 PDLMTQPWVMRADS
-1013 PEADPG
+1013 PEADPA
-1019 FDDATWRKAD
+1019 FDDASWRKAN
-1029 LATSTALKATQPPT
+1029 LTESTATKATQPPT
-1043 GEPVLNMTDY
+1043 GAPVLNMTDY

-1058 AVWYRGRF
+1058 VVWYRGRF
-1066 TVGQDSPDSAGIF
+1066 TVAKDAPDTADVF

-1088 QLWIDGKFVA
+1088 QLWVDGKFVGQ
-1098 EDEVPSG
+1098 DEVPSG

-1111 THQVKLALPA
+1111 TSRVKLKLPA
-1121 LTPGGHEVSVMVIN
+1121 LAPGAHEISVMVIN
-1135 DSHNWDLG
+1135 NSHNWDLG
-1143 ANDEHKEGRG
+1143 ANDEHKEARG
-1153 LISLELA
+1153 LISLDLA
-1160 KAGGVPVA
+1160 PSMP

-1181 IADLVRGPVNNGG
+1181 IPDLVRGPLNTGG

-1203 LPVRDDSTT
+1203 LPAKDDA

-1223 PAPGTYWLRSHVT
+1223 PAPGTYWLRTHVT
-1236 LDLPDGQDTQLGLQI
+1236 LDLPQGQDTQLGLQI

-1257 QSSHVTRAI
+1257 QSTHVTRAV

-1291 GILNGHGP
+1291 GILNGHGA
-1299 NTIAL
+1299 NTLTL
-1304 AVTSDGQA
+1304 AVTSDGRP
-1312 ANAFEPVKLV
+1312 ANAFEPVRLV
-1322 VLNTARGGV
+1322 VLNAARGGV
-1331 PVEPVS
+1331 PVDPVS

>member
-1 MIDYD
+1 
-6 IFSLPSPTV
+6 
-15 NVKFRVQTR
+15 
-24 CVTKVAQSNAV
+24 
-35 LAEAMRA
+35 MRA
-42 NLVTRLMGCAAAIAL
+42 SRMRGLMGCVAVAAL
-57 IAAPAVARQTSPQT
+57 IAMPAAAQQS
-71 GDAFM
+71 GDSFM
-76 DNAGLT
+76 DTAGLT
-82 SQKAAATSGAALK
+82 SQKAAASSNASLAVK
-95 VTAQKGD
+95 PQKGD

-113 SENALSI
+113 SENELSI

-130 STASETYKPEQGLLR
+130 STASEAYKPATGLLR

-159 TYTTGWMGGTF
+159 TYTTGWNGTTF
-170 GVAKSRDLRHWD
+170 GVAKSRDLKHWD
-182 HIADIEIGLAGVT
+182 HVADVDIGPVAAPSSGAATNGIKSGVT

-202 FRDTDG
+202 FRDGDG
-208 SVSIVVS
+208 SVSVVVS
-215 LSMAGTKGPFA
+215 LSMSGAKGPFA
-226 AYALKATD
+226 AYAVKATD
-234 VAAGKFAAPVAMA
+234 VASGKFSAPVAMA
-247 GLDNNHIDTFPV
+247 GLDNNHIDTFAV
-259 KSGDT
+259 KDGDT

-282 KALTGPWTIDK
+282 KALTGPWTIEK

-332 DSYDGFAT
+332 DSYDGFKT
-340 WSPKQELGGASGAV
+340 WSKKQELGGVSGAV
-354 RHFTVIAQPTA
+354 RHFTVISQPTA
-365 TVDAALKPAG
+365 TVEAALKPKG
-375 PAHAITW
+375 PAHTITW
-382 DRHSLMI
+382 DHHSLMI
-389 DGQRVMIWSGEFQP
+389 DGQRTMIWSGEMQP

-409 SLWRDVLQKM
+409 SMWRDVLQKM
-419 KATGYNAVTLY
+419 KATGYNTVTLY

-448 RNIERALQM
+448 RNIERALEM
-457 AQDEGLYVI
+457 AEETGLYVI

-534 ELGDTSDSRKRYM
+534 ELGDTSESRKRYM

-567 AGRLPNWTPPAST
+567 AGRLPNWTPPNST
-580 AAWAVSGPTD
+580 APWAVSGPTD
-590 LYAFDGYPGGG
+590 LYGFDGYPGGG
-601 CNGTREVGK
+601 CNGTREIGK

-617 GMYGDTTPDK
+617 GMYGSTEPDK
-627 SGVVKAGAL
+627 TGVVKAGAL
-636 TSPNT
+636 SSPNT

-674 RTDFGSSLING
+674 RTDYGSSLING
-685 LTMHSVYMAFGG
+685 ITMHSVYMAFGG

-727 QMTFKQIG
+727 QLTFKQIG

-748 DKGAPLTPS
+748 DKGAPLTAS

-764 HDTGAHGEGD
+764 HDVGAKDEGD
-774 LIFAIHNPSNA
+774 LIFAIHDPSNA
-785 TSNDS
+785 TTNDA
-790 FSFKLTTTDGTYDV
+790 FSFKLTTKDGTYDV
-804 KTQLN
+804 KTQLD

-857 TVLRYASKPAVKVLA
+857 TVLRYASKPEVKVLA
-872 GDVKA
+872 GDVKTA
-877 DFDSA
+877 FDA
-882 TGDLNLSYVH
+882 TTGDLKLDYTH
-892 KDLAR
+892 ADLAR
-897 IAITGGGHPPLLLLI
+897 VAISGGGRPPLLLLI
-912 GDDATAQQFWR
+912 GEDVVAQQFWK
-923 QGALLERSAALIREG
+923 QGALLERSTALIREG
-938 SVDGQGVHLT
+938 SLDADHRLHLT

-956 IEIWGDIGRPK
+956 IEVWGDLDQPK
-967 AIDFNG
+967 TIDFDG
-973 QALAVTAQ
+973 QPVAVTAQ
-981 SDGSW
+981 PDGSW
-986 LSDTIPGPAPVT
+986 LSAAIPGPAAVS
-998 LPDLMAQQWLMRPDS
+998 LPDLSGNWWMRKES
-1013 PEADPG
+1013 PEADPA
-1019 FDDATWRKAD
+1019 FDDSQWRKAD
-1029 LATSTALKATQPPT
+1029 LTDSTALKATQPPA
-1043 GEPVLNMTDY
+1043 GQPVLNMTDY

-1066 TVGQDSPDSAGIF
+1066 TVGQDAPDTADVF

-1088 QLWIDGKFVA
+1088 QLWIDGKFVGQ
-1098 EDEVPSG
+1098 DEVPSG

-1111 THQVKLALPA
+1111 TARAKLPLTG
-1121 LTPGGHEVSVMVIN
+1121 LTPGAHEISVMVIN

-1153 LISLELA
+1153 LISLELG
-1160 KAGGVPVA
+1160 KAGGAPVA

-1203 LPVRDDSTT
+1203 LPIGNDAAG
-1212 GWTAA
+1212 GWTQA

-1223 PAPGTYWLRSHVT
+1223 PAPGTYWLRT
-1236 LDLPDGQDTQLGLQI
+1236 RFRLDLPQGQDTQLGLQI
-1251 GDPDKP
+1251 GDPDKA

-1284 HVFVIPP
+1284 HTFAIPP
-1291 GILNGHGP
+1291 GLLNAHGG
-1299 NTIAL
+1299 NTINL
-1304 AVTSDGQA
+1304 AVTSDGKA

-1337 SPSSTQR
+1337 SPASTQR

>member
-1 MIDYD
+1 MMTRD
-6 IFSLPSPTV
+6 I
-15 NVKFRVQTR
+15 
-24 CVTKVAQSNAV
+24 
-35 LAEAMRA
+35 A
-42 NLVTRLMGCAAAIAL
+42 NLGGSMRVNRGQGLMGCVALIAL
-57 IAAPAVARQTSPQT
+57 IAAAPAVAQQT

-76 DNAGLT
+76 DTAGLT
-82 SQKAAATSGAALK
+82 SQKAAAASTASLK
-95 VTAQKGD
+95 VPPQKGP

-113 SENALSI
+113 GENELSI

-130 STASETYKPEQGLLR
+130 STASETYTPATGLLR

-159 TYTTGWMGGTF
+159 AYTTGWNGTTF
-170 GVAKSRDLRHWD
+170 GIARSRDLKHWD
-182 HIADIEIGLAGVT
+182 HVADVDIGLAGVT

-202 FRDTDG
+202 FRDSDG
-208 SVSIVVS
+208 SLSIVVS
-215 LSMAGTKGPFA
+215 LSKAGTKGPFA
-226 AYALKATD
+226 AYAVKATD
-234 VAAGKFAAPVAMA
+234 VASGRFAAPVAMA
-247 GLDNNHIDTFPV
+247 GLDTNHIDTFPV
-259 KSGDT
+259 KDGDT

-276 IELATA
+276 IELASA
-282 KALTGPWTIDK
+282 KSLTGPWTIEK

-307 AVVRLPNNGWRIY
+307 AVVKLPDGGWRLY
-320 FDDYRGKTYWYS
+320 FDDYRSKTYWYS
-332 DSYDGFAT
+332 DSHDGFKT
-340 WSPKQELGGASGAV
+340 WSPKKELGGVSGAV
-354 RHFTVIAQPTA
+354 RHFTAISQPTA
-365 TVDAALKPAG
+365 TVDAALKPQG
-375 PAHAITW
+375 PAHKITW

-389 DGQRVMIWSGEFQP
+389 DGRRQMIWSGEFQP

-409 SLWRDVLQKM
+409 SAWQDVLQKM

-430 IDWGYHSPKQGHY
+430 IDWGYHSAKQGHY

-448 RNIERALQM
+448 RNIERALEM
-457 AQDEGLYVI
+457 AEAEGLYVI

-534 ELGDTSDSRKRYM
+534 ELGDTSPSRQRYM

-553 VRADGITV
+553 VHADGITV

-567 AGRLPNWTPPAST
+567 AGRLPNWTPPTST
-580 AAWAVSGPTD
+580 APWAVSGPTD

-601 CNGTREVGK
+601 CNGTRDIGK

-617 GMYGDTTPDK
+617 GMYGSSEPDK
-627 SGVVKAGAL
+627 TGIVKAGAL
-636 TSPNT
+636 SSPNT

-651 WFDFWGSQG
+651 WFDYWGSQG
-660 TYDCTSQR
+660 TYDCTSER

-674 RTDFGSSLING
+674 RTDYGSSLING
-685 LTMHSVYMAFGG
+685 LSLHSVYMAFGG

-708 YSSYDYGAGIDE
+708 YSSYDYGSGIDE
-720 ARRIRPK
+720 ARRLRPK
-727 QMTFKQIG
+727 QLTFKQLG

-740 ATPLLTDL
+740 ATPLLADL
-748 DKGAPLTPS
+748 DKAAPLTAS

-764 HDTGAHGEGD
+764 HDTGAQGEGD

-785 TSNDS
+785 TTNDA
-790 FSFKLTTTDGTYDV
+790 FSFKLTTKDGSYDV

-834 QTHLRQGARDIAL
+834 QTHLRQGDRDVAL

-857 TVLRYASKPAVKVLA
+857 TVLRFAKKPVVKVLA
-872 GDVKA
+872 GEASSTWDA
-877 DFDSA
+877 R
-882 TGDLNLSYVH
+882 TGDLKLSYVH
-892 KDLAR
+892 KGLIR
-897 IAITGGGHPPLLLLI
+897 LSLTGGPAPLLLLI
-912 GDDATAQQFWR
+912 GDDATAQQFWK
-923 QGALLERSAALIREG
+923 QGSLLERSTALIR
-938 SVDGQGVHLT
+938 DGRIDAQGRLHLT

-956 IEIWGDIGRPK
+956 LEVWGDLRAPK
-967 AIDFNG
+967 TIDFNG

-986 LSDTIPGPAPVT
+986 LSETIPGPAPVA
-998 LPDLMAQQWLMRPDS
+998 LPDLMAQSWVMRADS
-1013 PEADPG
+1013 PEADPA
-1019 FDDATWRKAD
+1019 FDDVQWRKAD
-1029 LATSTALKATQPPT
+1029 LTESTAIKSTQPPA
-1043 GEPVLNMTDY
+1043 GAPVLNMTDY

-1066 TVGQDSPDSAGIF
+1066 TVTKDAPDTADVF

-1088 QLWIDGKFVA
+1088 QLWIDGHFVGQ
-1098 EDEVPSG
+1098 DEVPSG

-1111 THQVKLALPA
+1111 TNGVKLKIPA
-1121 LTPGGHEVSVMVIN
+1121 LTPGAHEISVMVIN

-1143 ANDEHKEGRG
+1143 ANDEHKEARG
-1153 LISLELA
+1153 LISLDLSHD
-1160 KAGGVPVA
+1160 GGPSLP
-1168 IDWKIQGERGGED
+1168 ISWKLQGERGGED
-1181 IADLVRGPVNNGG
+1181 IPDLVRGPLNTGG
-1194 LYGERMGWY
+1194 LYGERQGWY
-1203 LPVRDDSTT
+1203 LPAKDVATT
-1212 GWTAA
+1212 GWTRAA
-1217 KVTDAP
+1217 VTDAP
-1223 PAPGTYWLRSHVT
+1223 PAPGTYWLRTNVT
-1236 LDLPDGQDTQLGLQI
+1236 LDLPAGQDTQLGLQI
-1251 GDPDKP
+1251 GDPDKA

-1266 IFVNGW
+1266 VFVNGW

-1284 HVFVIPP
+1284 HIFVIPP
-1291 GILNGHGP
+1291 GLLNGHGV
-1299 NTIAL
+1299 NTLTFAI
-1304 AVTSDGQA
+1304 TSDGKP